1 MEGALGQHSGQGT
14 RGIKQLP
21 GVCCNDQSFQTGLI
35 TLMDKLRPG
44 HVSRYSIGPHADSN
58 ELGWQSRHAFE
69 KGLRST
75 VRWLLK
81 PLTSPKLFNTATVNE
96 KHAQTT
102 AKRARRS
109 ASVRDWAT
117 QRSRLANSHS
127 VHSPPKGQ
135 AAPVH
140 DFTLYLPP
148 PISSALCKGPHSER
162 RFVV

>member
-81 PLTSPKLFNTATVNE
+81 PLTSPKLFNPATVNKKARANDCKAGKKGAHPSGIE
-96 KHAQTT
+96 QRNAHDWPIHAQ
-102 AKRARRS
+102 RA
-109 ASVRDWAT
+109 
-117 QRSRLANSHS
+117 
-127 VHSPPKGQ
+127 
-135 AAPVH
+135 
-140 DFTLYLPP
+140 
-148 PISSALCKGPHSER
+148 
-162 RFVV
+162 